1 MMYCIVCFKE
11 AEVTFQANTFC
22 KEHFENVWAYL
33 NKRTGG
39 KNIDQLKKEETEK
52 KMTK

>member
-22 KEHFENVWAYL
+22 KKHFESVWKFV
-33 NKRTGG
+33 NQSFGG
-39 KNIDQLKKEETEK
+39 KNIAQLKKEETEK
-52 KMTK
+52 EVKK